1 MGFHVNLYEC
11 ISLFLPSQP
20 RPTKTLGSKDF
31 PDVRHTFLQEADVC
45 EGCPLTIDWP
55 LTKTV
60 LSFTSE

>member
-31 PDVRHTFLQEADVC
+31 PDVGHTFLQEADVC
-45 EGCPLTIDWP
+45 EGCPFDNRLAFDQDR
-55 LTKTV
+55 V
-60 LSFTSE
+60 FFHF